1 MSVAPPMDDSEFGA
15 VEDAANASANATAGL
30 PPLNVP
36 YTISEVLV
44 AVVAVLGNAL
54 TITVF
59 VVERKLRRRTN
70 YYIVSLALADL
81 LVGVFGIPFAI
92 LTSIGLPRPLWACLF
107 MLSTL
112 LILCTV
118 SIFCLLAVSIDRYWA
133 ILYPLRYSRVMT
145 ARIARREYSPSPYLY
160 RRPARVV
167 RHAGALCG
175 ALCRWYAGAWQP
187 GMLPG
192 PGQPPA
198 RQHRGR
204 HRVRGPG
211 WPAGAGASL
220 FSGLDK
226 QLSFY
231 SFPAANIKVEPRVA
245 PCGPGGRW
253 CCVVLVLEGK
263 QTKALFAFLTITHT
277 HTHTRLS
284 W

>member
-1 MSVAPPMDDSEFGA
+1 MSVAPPMNGSEIGA
-15 VEDAANASANATAGL
+15 SPEAANETL
-30 PPLNVP
+30 VPPLDVNVP
-36 YTISEVLV
+36 YAISEVLV

-145 ARIARREYSPSPYLY
+145 ARIARREYSPSPFCTCAAG
-160 RRPARVV
+160 RRAAPGRRAGWWRLAACVV
-167 RHAGALCG
+167 HCAA
-175 ALCRWYAGAWQP
+175 
-187 GMLPG
+187 GMLAPG
-192 PGQPPA
+192 SLPG
-198 RQHRGR
+198 
-204 HRVRGPG
+204 RVGG
-211 WPAGAGASL
+211 G
-220 FSGLDK
+220 GL
-226 QLSFY
+226 
-231 SFPAANIKVEPRVA
+231 
-245 PCGPGGRW
+245 
-253 CCVVLVLEGK
+253 
-263 QTKALFAFLTITHT
+263 
-277 HTHTRLS
+277 
-284 W
+284 

>member
-1 MSVAPPMDDSEFGA
+1 MSVAPPMDDFEFGA
-15 VEDAANASANATAGL
+15 GVDAANATAGL
-30 PPLNVP
+30 PLNVP
-36 YTISEVLV
+36 YTVSEVLV

-145 ARIARREYSPSPYLY
+145 ARIARREYSPSLHLLYL
-160 RRPARVV
+160 PPGTAPQARWPCVA
-167 RHAGALCG
+167 HCAAGVLAACEGGGVTCLALDSLPPGSITACTVF
-175 ALCRWYAGAWQP
+175 AARAG
-187 GMLPG
+187 
-192 PGQPPA
+192 GQVL
-198 RQHRGR
+198 G
-204 HRVRGPG
+204 
-211 WPAGAGASL
+211 
-220 FSGLDK
+220 
-226 QLSFY
+226 LSF
-231 SFPAANIKVEPRVA
+231 FP
-245 PCGPGGRW
+245 
-253 CCVVLVLEGK
+253 VL
-263 QTKALFAFLTITHT
+263 TN
-277 HTHTRLS
+277 S
-284 W
+284 

>member
-1 MSVAPPMDDSEFGA
+1 MSVAPPMDVLELGA
-15 VEDAANASANATAGL
+15 AEDAANATANATSSS

-160 RRPARVV
+160 YRPGAGTGRQARWRRR
-167 RHAGALCG
+167 ALCG
-175 ALCRWYAGAWQP
+175 ALCRWCAGAWQP
-187 GMLPG
+187 AGGGGVLPG
-192 PGQPPA
+192 HGQPPA
-198 RQHRGR
+198 RQHHGL

-211 WPAGAGASL
+211 
-220 FSGLDK
+220 
-226 QLSFY
+226 
-231 SFPAANIKVEPRVA
+231 
-245 PCGPGGRW
+245 
-253 CCVVLVLEGK
+253 
-263 QTKALFAFLTITHT
+263 
-277 HTHTRLS
+277 
-284 W
+284 

>member
-1 MSVAPPMDDSEFGA
+1 MNSSEL
-15 VEDAANASANATAGL
+15 DAALEAANVTTPA
-30 PPLNVP
+30 PLNVP

-145 ARIARREYSPSPYLY
+145 ARIARREYSCLLRIYVLALAPC
-160 RRPARVV
+160 R
-167 RHAGALCG
+167 AG
-175 ALCRWYAGAWQP
+175 
-187 GMLPG
+187 
-192 PGQPPA
+192 
-198 RQHRGR
+198 
-204 HRVRGPG
+204 
-211 WPAGAGASL
+211 S
-220 FSGLDK
+220 SGLS
-226 QLSFY
+226 LH
-231 SFPAANIKVEPRVA
+231 E
-245 PCGPGGRW
+245 
-253 CCVVLVLEGK
+253 
-263 QTKALFAFLTITHT
+263 
-277 HTHTRLS
+277 
-284 W
+284 